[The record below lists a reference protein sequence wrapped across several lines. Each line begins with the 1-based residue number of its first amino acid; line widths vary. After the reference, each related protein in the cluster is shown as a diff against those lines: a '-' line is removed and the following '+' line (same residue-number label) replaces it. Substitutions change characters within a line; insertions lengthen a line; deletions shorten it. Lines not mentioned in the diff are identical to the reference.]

1 MQAYSLFLEEHQEDI
16 SEDEIKKHVDDLSW
30 VDIFDLYNHDEIVI
44 DPPDESVEDEFV
56 EESLNQSQRMR
67 RALIMKRNAYRIALA
82 RRTKLLRMSD
92 QNTLAKRSMLAA
104 KRSMWKRFLGGRSKD
119 SLSAQEK
126 AMIEDRIA
134 SRKKLISTIA
144 TRLMPKMRTIE
155 SSRLTHR
162 FS

>member
-30 VDIFDLYNHDEIVI
+30 EDIFDLYDHDEIVI
-44 DPPDESVEDEFV
+44 DPPDESTDDSI
-56 EESLNQSQRMR
+56 EESLNLSQRMR
-67 RALIMKRNAYRIALA
+67 RALIMKRNSYRIALA